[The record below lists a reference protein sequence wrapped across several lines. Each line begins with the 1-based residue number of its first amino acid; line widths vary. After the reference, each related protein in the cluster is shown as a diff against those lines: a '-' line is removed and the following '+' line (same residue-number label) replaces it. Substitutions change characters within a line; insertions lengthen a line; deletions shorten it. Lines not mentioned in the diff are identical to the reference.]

1 MSLFNAAMKMPPKQ
15 SDLWRIAN
23 KLQLFGEEWDEDEQ
37 KAISNVNDGILKKLP
52 YSVDMVSA
60 EEQLMLL
67 GYADTAEA
75 AQLILTG
82 AFEKCFG

>member
-1 MSLFNAAMKMPPKQ
+1 MKMPPKQ

-82 AFEKCFG
+82 AFEKCFGNLHLY

>member
-1 MSLFNAAMKMPPKQ
+1 MPPKQ